1 MARQVGSAIGVAILV
16 ALLATNAP
24 DSLSE
29 FRRGWVLIVVGGW
42 GATAVIFFG
51 LRRRGDSPVVAAPTA
66 VASSE

>member
-1 MARQVGSAIGVAILV
+1 VLNMSRQIGSAVGVALLV

-29 FRRGWVLIVVGGW
+29 FQRGWVLIVVGGW

-51 LRRRGDSPVVAAPTA
+51 LRGVGRRVPAPAGEAAR
-66 VASSE
+66 